1 MYSSFIK
8 PILFR
13 FDPEF
18 VHDCAV
24 STAEFLGNVPL
35 IPSLIAPFF
44 RYKNSMLSQT
54 VLGLQ
59 FDNPVGLAAGFDKD
73 VRLTR
78 IIPSFGFGFMEVG
91 AITALPCAGNSGTHL
106 VRLLKDES
114 IIVYYGLKN
123 IGAQAVYN
131 KIQTRR
137 LRPWSIPTGL
147 NIAKTNHPDIKGEK
161 SVADYVAT
169 YRLLSPVFSYVTVN
183 ISCPNAQDGCTFQD
197 PVLLRQLLRALEN
210 EKKSCPVFLKLSNH
224 LSVSELD
231 HIITAVRDS
240 SLVDGFIV
248 SNLSKD
254 RSMLHLQSPQT
265 LLDSLPL
272 GGISGRPISKQANKL
287 ISYLYTATQG
297 AYPIIGLGGI
307 FDAYD
312 AYEKIR
318 AGASLV
324 QIITGLIYGGPATV
338 LRINRGL
345 AELLRRDGYSH
356 ISQAVGTKLLS
367 A

>member
-1 MYSSFIK
+1 MYSSLIK

-24 STAEFLGNVPL
+24 STAEFLGNIPL
-35 IPSLIAPFF
+35 VPSLISPFF
-44 RYKNSMLSQT
+44 SYKNSALSQN
-54 VLGLQ
+54 VLGVS

-91 AITALPCAGNSGTHL
+91 AVTALPCAGNPGTHL
-106 VRLLKDES
+106 VRLPKDES

-123 IGAQAVYN
+123 IGASAVRE
-131 KIQTRR
+131 KIEQHR

-169 YRLLSPVFSYVTVN
+169 YRLLAPFFSYVTVN

-197 PVLLRQLLRALEN
+197 PVLLRQLLSALEQE
-210 EKKSCPVFLKLSNH
+210 EKPCPVFLKISNH
-224 LSVSELD
+224 LSVRELD
-231 HIITAVRDS
+231 YIIAAVSDT

-254 RSMLHLQSPQT
+254 RSALHLKSSQT

-272 GGISGRPISKQANKL
+272 GGISGRPISNQANKL
-287 ISYLYTATQG
+287 ISYLYTSTRG

-307 FDAYD
+307 FDAFD

-345 AELLRRDGYSH
+345 VELLRRDGYTH
-356 ISQAVGTKLLS
+356 ISQAIGTKLL
-367 A
+367 